1 MVHHVA
7 FSTSNEI
14 KLKKLKEKLLSYG
27 ITTTDIRDRNYFKSI
42 YFNEPGGILFE
53 IATEDLGFTIDE
65 DSDRLGHSLKL
76 PPQFE
81 ETRSS
86 IEEKLIKFNYNPT
99 KFNI

>member
-1 MVHHVA
+1 MSRLISGMQHVTA
-7 FSTSNEI
+7 ISGE
-14 KLKKLKEKLLSYG
+14 
-27 ITTTDIRDRNYFKSI
+27 R
-42 YFNEPGGILFE
+42 
-53 IATEDLGFTIDE
+53 
-65 DSDRLGHSLKL
+65 HSLKL